1 MHANDITRRSALAT
15 LLAGWASAST
25 RASVPVNGDSLIRA
39 PAGGSEI
46 VITTTN
52 RLAGAIHS
60 VTWGGREFIN
70 SFDHGR
76 QLQSA
81 SNFDCN
87 GEFHGE
93 TFNPTEAGSRDD
105 GRGPT
110 SSSRLLK
117 LKASGRT
124 LSTVNQMA
132 FWLAPG
138 EKSGG
143 FPACNTTVLSNHLLA
158 KTVHIGVEGLP
169 HALQYDLTFTL
180 PKTEHHTFA
189 QFEAVTGYMP
199 PEFRRFLALN
209 LKSGKLEPLSDGPG
223 EQPRPVILSTETGS
237 HAMGVIAPGPL
248 PEDTTGPGYGRFR
261 FVPQRVT
268 KWNCVF
274 RNRNPKGVP
283 PGDHSFRMFVAVG
296 SLEDVRTTLL
306 ALAERAKP

>member
-1 MHANDITRRSALAT
+1 MNMTRRTALTT
-15 LLAGWASAST
+15 LLAGWACGSV
-25 RASVPVNGDSLIRA
+25 RASAAVNGNARIRA
-39 PAGGSEI
+39 RAGESEI
-46 VITTTN
+46 VLTTTN
-52 RLAGAIHS
+52 RVAGAIHS

-81 SNFDCN
+81 SNLDCG

-105 GRGPT
+105 GAGPT

-117 LKASGRT
+117 LEASGRT
-124 LSTVNQMA
+124 LHTVNQMA

-143 FPACNTTVLSNHLLA
+143 FPACNTTILSDHLLS
-158 KTVHIGVEGLP
+158 KTVQIGVEGLP
-169 HALQYDLTFTL
+169 HALQYDVTFTL
-180 PKTEHHTFA
+180 PKTERHTFA

-199 PEFRRFLALN
+199 PEFARFLALDVP
-209 LKSGKLEPLSDGPG
+209 SGKLEPLTDGPG
-223 EQPRPVILSTETGS
+223 EQPKPVILSTANGS

-248 PEDTTGPGYGRFR
+248 PTGITGPGYGRFR
-261 FVPQRVT
+261 FVPQKVT

-274 RNRNPKGVP
+274 RKRDPKGVP
-283 PGDHSFRMFVAVG
+283 PGDYSFRMFVAVG

-306 ALAERAKP
+306 ALAERAKA